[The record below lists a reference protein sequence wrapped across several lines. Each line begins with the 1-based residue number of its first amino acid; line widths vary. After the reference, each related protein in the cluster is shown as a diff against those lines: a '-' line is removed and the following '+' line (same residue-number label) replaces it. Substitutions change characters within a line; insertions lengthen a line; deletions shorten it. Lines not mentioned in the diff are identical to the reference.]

1 MKKKIVLKKLNSQIF
16 NGAKFRLHGFVVPD
30 RNGEGSRILKMGL
43 TSYKEMVGTHYAPD
57 REELISSARE
67 RGLGNVDKYQI
78 DPANRPATPQL
89 YHTG

>member
-1 MKKKIVLKKLNSQIF
+1 M
-16 NGAKFRLHGFVVPD
+16 
-30 RNGEGSRILKMGL
+30 KMGL

-67 RGLGNVDKYQI
+67 KGLGNVDKYQI